1 MPDQN
6 TRPMNDTD
14 NTRALRL
21 VLAAVRKDLHA
32 AHVVFGELDT
42 GDDALNLTMAVADIA
57 SVALEKGIGTENAET
72 ALLSDLHTL
81 LS

>member
-1 MPDQN
+1 MS
-6 TRPMNDTD
+6 TRPIDDTD
-14 NTRALRL
+14 KIRALRL

-57 SVALEKGIGTENAET
+57 SVALEKGLGTENAET
-72 ALLSDLHTL
+72 ALLSDLDTL

>member
-1 MPDQN
+1 MPDKN
-6 TRPMNDTD
+6 ARPIDDTD
-14 NTRALRL
+14 KIRALRL

-57 SVALEKGIGTENAET
+57 SVALEKGLGTENAET
-72 ALLSDLHTL
+72 ALLSDLDTL

>member
-1 MPDQN
+1 MS
-6 TRPMNDTD
+6 TRPVDDTD
-14 NTRALRL
+14 KIRALRL

-57 SVALEKGIGTENAET
+57 SVALEKGLGTENAET
-72 ALLSDLHTL
+72 ALLSDLDTL